1 MKAFHTNFS
10 TSWYLKS
17 HSNFVIVVYK
27 VKTNSMDLMNLLEEL
42 NFKRTV
48 LTKLMKSVIRTLV
61 VMEKTTKEKML
72 LVLLV
77 EIQFQG

>member
-1 MKAFHTNFS
+1 M
-10 TSWYLKS
+10 
-17 HSNFVIVVYK
+17 VYK